1 MENHSLQVNTAP
13 TFHVDVVTTPAP
25 VATDDEVIVKV
36 DWSAVNYKDA
46 LAQTEKGGV
55 IRNYPMTPGIDL
67 AGTVSQ
73 SQDANFPTGTE
84 VLVTGYG
91 LGVSHPGGYSQWQ
104 RVPAA
109 WLVKRPTTLS
119 AKEAMIFGT
128 AGFTAA
134 LAVRQILAQTT
145 PADPILITGAS
156 GGVGSLALAML
167 AAKGYHQLIAVSRK
181 ESARQWLSDLGA
193 SQVIPPSDLI
203 SERPRPLAKQAYAG
217 IIDTVGG
224 ELVSQILPYVA
235 YGGIVA
241 LCGNAGGIKLNTTVL
256 PFILRGI
263 TLAGIDSVNTP
274 MPLRQEIWQ
283 QLAANKQILEKI
295 TIDEISLEEVP
306 TIAANLLA
314 GTHSGRTIVKL

>member
-1 MENHSLQVNTAP
+1 MENQSLQVNTTP
-13 TFHVDVVTTPAP
+13 TFHVNVVTATVP
-25 VATDDEVIVKV
+25 VATEGEVIVKV

-67 AGTVSQ
+67 AGTISQ
-73 SQDANFPTGTE
+73 SQNSTFPVGTE

-91 LGVSHPGGYSQWQ
+91 LGVSHPGGYSQLQ
-104 RVPAA
+104 RVPAP
-109 WLVKRPTTLS
+109 WLVKRPANLS

-134 LAVRQILAQTT
+134 LAVRQILAKTT
-145 PADPILITGAS
+145 VQQPILITGAS
-156 GGVGSLALAML
+156 GGVGSIALALL
-167 AAKGYHQLIAVSRK
+167 AAQGYQNLIAVSRK
-181 ESARQWLSDLGA
+181 EDARQWLMDLGA
-193 SQVIPPSDLI
+193 SQVIEPSVFN
-203 SERPRPLAKQAYAG
+203 SEKPRPLAKQNYVG
-217 IIDTVGG
+217 VIDTVGG
-224 ELVSQILPYVA
+224 DLVAQILPQVS

-256 PFILRGI
+256 PFILRGV

-274 MPLRQEIWQ
+274 MPLREAIWQ
-283 QLAANKQILEKI
+283 QLADNKQLIEKL
-295 TIDEISLEEVP
+295 TIDEISLAEVP
-306 TIAANLLA
+306 ATAASLLA